1 MRPPHLGRE
10 VERRLD
16 WLSLTD
22 ALAEGHDLP
31 RAEVVDGFLR
41 RGSDTLLNRAAWID
55 GMGSLV
61 KTATVFPSARPPV
74 NGAVTLFSD
83 RDGTVEATLDFH
95 LVTKWKTAGDSLL
108 AARRLARPESAD
120 VLIVGAG
127 TVARSLREAYG
138 ALFPRAA
145 FRVWN
150 RTAEKAD
157 TLAADYPNT
166 APVPDLEAAVRSSDV
181 VTVATMSTEPV
192 VRGAWLRPGTHLDLI
207 GAYRADMR
215 EADDDAITSGRL
227 FVDSRETTLGH
238 IGEVQDPIDRGVIGP
253 DAIVADFYG
262 LDGFARETEEEITIF
277 KNGGGAHLD
286 LMTARWMLG
295 PWNTGADA
303 PPPRAHR
310 SSWSS

>member
-1 MRPPHLGRE
+1 MRPLHLGAE
-10 VERRLD
+10 VEARLD

-22 ALAEGHDLP
+22 ALAAGHERP

-41 RGSDTLLNRAAWID
+41 RGPDTLLNRAAWID

-61 KTATVFPSARPPV
+61 KTATVFPSADPPV

-95 LVTKWKTAGDSLL
+95 LVTRWKTAGDSLL
-108 AARRLARPESAD
+108 AARRLARPESANL
-120 VLIVGAG
+120 LIVGAG

-138 ALFPRAA
+138 ALFPQAA

-150 RTAEKAD
+150 RTAAKAEA
-157 TLAADYPNT
+157 LAADYPNT
-166 APVPDLEAAVRSSDV
+166 APAPDLEAAVRSSDI
-181 VTVATMSTEPV
+181 VTVATMSTRPV
-192 VRGAWLRPGTHLDLI
+192 IRGAWLRPGTHLDLI
-207 GAYRADMR
+207 GAYRIDMR
-215 EADDDAITSGRL
+215 EADDDAITAGRL
-227 FVDSRETTLGH
+227 FVDSRTTTLGH

-253 DAIVADFYG
+253 HAIVADFY
-262 LDGFARETEEEITIF
+262 DAAAFARETDAEITVF

-295 PWNTGADA
+295 VARG
-303 PPPRAHR
+303 
-310 SSWSS
+310 

>member
-1 MRPPHLGRE
+1 MRPPHLGPE
-10 VERRLD
+10 VEERLD

-22 ALAEGHDLP
+22 ALAVGHEGS

-41 RGSDTLLNRAAWID
+41 RGEDTLLNRAAWID

-61 KTATVFPSARPPV
+61 KTATVFPSAEPPV

-120 VLIVGAG
+120 ILIVGAG

-150 RTAEKAD
+150 RTAAKAEA
-157 TLAADYPNT
+157 LASDYPNT
-166 APVPDLEAAVRSSDV
+166 VAAPDLEAAVRSSDV

-192 VRGAWLRPGTHLDLI
+192 IRGAWLRPGTHLDLI

-215 EADDDAITSGRL
+215 EADDDAITAGRL
-227 FVDSRETTLGH
+227 FVDSRDTVLGH
-238 IGEVQDPIDRGVIGP
+238 IGEVQDPIDRGVIGE
-253 DAIVADFYG
+253 DAIVADFY
-262 LDGFARETEEEITIF
+262 DPEGFARETEAEITVF

-286 LMTARWMLG
+286 LMTARWMLE
-295 PWNTGADA
+295 
-303 PPPRAHR
+303 RAG
-310 SSWSS
+310 